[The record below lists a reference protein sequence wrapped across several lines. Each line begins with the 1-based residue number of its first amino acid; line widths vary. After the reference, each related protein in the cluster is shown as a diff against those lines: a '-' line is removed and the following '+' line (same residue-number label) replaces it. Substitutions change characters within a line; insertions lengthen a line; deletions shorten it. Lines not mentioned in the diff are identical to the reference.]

1 MISIVIPALNEQ
13 DNIPGLI
20 HYLIEN
26 GGESVKE
33 IIVVDGGSEDRTFEF
48 AGKAGATTVTS
59 SAKCRSIQMNHGASL
74 ATGDILYFIHAD
86 TLPPSSFVKD
96 IKKAVADG
104 FGLGRYC
111 TVFDSKSWLLRLN
124 AFFTRFDLFMCYGGD
139 QTLFINK
146 NLFTSI
152 GGFNNAMS
160 IMEDY
165 EIVERARKKAKYKII
180 KKGAMISAR
189 KYKTNS
195 WLRVQKANY
204 KIVKLYRSGACQQ
217 DMVKKYKE
225 LLNYR

>member
-1 MISIVIPALNEQ
+1 MISIVIPTYNEQ
-13 DNIPGLI
+13 ENIVRLI
-20 HYLIEN
+20 HYLKEN
-26 GGESVKE
+26 SSESIKE
-33 IIVVDGGSEDRTFEF
+33 IIVADGGSEDRTVEL
-48 AGKAGATTVTS
+48 ACQAGAIPVLFPD
-59 SAKCRSIQMNHGASL
+59 KCRAAQMNYGASL

-104 FGLGRYC
+104 FGLGRYR
-111 TVFDSKSWLLRLN
+111 TIFDSKSWLLKLN

-139 QTLFINK
+139 QTLFIK
-146 NLFTSI
+146 KHLFTSI
-152 GGFNNAMS
+152 GGFSGEMR

-180 KKGAMISAR
+180 QKGTLISAR

-195 WLRVQKANY
+195 WLSVQKANY
-204 KIVKLYRSGACQQ
+204 KIVKMYKRGTCQQ
-217 DMVKKYKE
+217 EMVKKYKE